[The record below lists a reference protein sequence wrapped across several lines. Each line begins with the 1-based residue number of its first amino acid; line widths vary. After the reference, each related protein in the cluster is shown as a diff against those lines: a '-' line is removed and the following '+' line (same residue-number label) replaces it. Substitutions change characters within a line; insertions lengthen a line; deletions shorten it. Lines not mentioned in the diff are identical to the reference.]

1 MSMAHILGFPRIGAG
16 RELKWALESYWRG
29 GIGMD
34 ELLAAGRDVRRRS
47 WQWQR
52 EAGLDFVCVGDFS
65 YYDHVLDLSALLGVV
80 PERFGVD
87 TGEVSLDTVYRMA
100 RGRAPDGP
108 DVAACE
114 MTKWFDTNYHYI
126 VPELRADQTFRISHA
141 RLFDEVREARGL
153 GHRPKPVLVG
163 PLTYLWLGKMDAG
176 GDKLRLLEN
185 LVPAY
190 REILQRLAA
199 AGAEWVQLDEPILA
213 LDLPPA
219 WLNAFE
225 HAYHALRAT
234 PVRILVAT
242 YFDALDDNTSVAA
255 ALPVDGLHVDL
266 ARAPRQL
273 IPVIDRIG
281 DYKILSLGLVDG
293 RNVWRSDLNAALATA
308 REARERL
315 GDRLWLAPS
324 CSLLHVPLD
333 VNLETGLDPEIRSW
347 LAFARQ
353 KLDEIVTVK
362 RALDEGEQAVAT
374 RMADSARAIQSRH
387 ESNKTRHPETRAK
400 TARVDAAYARRRSE
414 YAVRRKRQQARLR
427 LPLFPT
433 TTIGSFP
440 QTAEI
445 RGWRRRYRD
454 GSISRDEYHG
464 HLREEIRK
472 VVAAQERIGL
482 DVLVHGEPERGDMVE
497 YFAAELDGVAVTA
510 QGWVQ
515 SYGSRCVRPP
525 IIYGDVSRP
534 RPMTVDW
541 SAYAQSLTS
550 KPMKGMLTGPV
561 TLLQWSFARDDQPR
575 AQTALQLALAL
586 RDEVRDLEAAGLPV
600 IQIDEPAFRE
610 GLPLR
615 RRAQDEYLAWAAFAF
630 RVAAGG
636 AGDDTQ
642 IHTHM
647 CYSEFNDILPAIA
660 DLDADVITIETAR
673 SRMELL
679 NAFVGHRYG
688 RGIGPGVYDIHSPRA
703 APAAEM
709 RALAE
714 RALEHIAAEDLWIN
728 PDCGLKTRTWEEVE
742 PALAGMVQCARELRR
757 SWELKNRKLQG
768 SAC

>member
-1 MSMAHILGFPRIGAG
+1 MSTGHILGFPRIGPG

-29 GIGMD
+29 EGGIED
-34 ELLAAGRDVRRRS
+34 LLAVGRNLRRLS

-65 YYDHVLDLSALLGVV
+65 YYDHVLDMSALLGVV
-80 PERFGVD
+80 PERFGRE
-87 TGEVSLDTVYRMA
+87 TGEIGLDTVFHMA
-100 RGRAPDGP
+100 RGRAQGRP

-126 VPELRADQTFRISHA
+126 VPEFRADRTFHIGNT
-141 RLFDEVREARGL
+141 RLFDEVREACEL

-163 PLTYLWLGKMDAG
+163 PLTYLWLGKLATG
-176 GDKLRLLEN
+176 GDRLPLLEN
-185 LVPAY
+185 LLPAY

-225 HAYHALRAT
+225 RGYHVLRST
-234 PVRILVAT
+234 PVKILLAT
-242 YFDALDDNTSVAA
+242 YFGALDDNTSVAT
-255 ALPVDGLHVDL
+255 ALPVAGLHIDL
-266 ARAPRQL
+266 VRAPLQL
-273 IPVIDRIG
+273 IPILDRIG
-281 DYKILSLGLVDG
+281 DYKILSLGLIDG
-293 RNVWRSDLNAALATA
+293 RNVWRADLNAALDLA
-308 REARERL
+308 RQAQERL
-315 GDRLWLAPS
+315 GERLWLASS

-333 VNLETGLDPEIRSW
+333 VNPESGLDPEIRSW
-347 LAFARQ
+347 IAFARQ
-353 KLDEIVTVK
+353 KLKEVTAIK
-362 RALDEGEQAVAT
+362 RAIDEDRQTVSAEFDAAADAIKSRRDSIKTRNPEVRAKMARMDAGWGQRHGTYAT
-374 RMADSARAIQSRH
+374 R
-387 ESNKTRHPETRAK
+387 
-400 TARVDAAYARRRSE
+400 RR
-414 YAVRRKRQQARLR
+414 RQQARLR

-445 RGWRRRYRD
+445 RGWRKRHREGLLSENDYRQ
-454 GSISRDEYHG
+454 R
-464 HLREEIRK
+464 LREEIRK
-472 VVAAQERIGL
+472 VVAAQERYGL

-497 YFAAELDGVAVTA
+497 YFGGQFDGIAVTA

-515 SYGSRCVRPP
+515 SYGSRCVKPP
-525 IIYGDVSRP
+525 IIHGDISRP
-534 RPMTVDW
+534 RPMTVAW

-561 TLLQWSFARDDQPR
+561 TLLQWSFVRDDQPR
-575 AQTALQLALAL
+575 AETVLQLALTL
-586 RDEVRDLEAAGLPV
+586 RDEVHDLEQAGLPI

-615 RRAQDEYLAWAAFAF
+615 HREQKAYLSWAVFAF
-630 RVAAGG
+630 RVASGG
-636 AGDDTQ
+636 ASDDTQ

-647 CYSEFNDILPAIA
+647 CYSEFNDILHAIV

-679 NAFVGHRYG
+679 NAFADRRYA

-703 APAAEM
+703 VPSGEM
-709 RALAE
+709 QELAGRALA
-714 RALEHIAAEDLWIN
+714 HIAAEDLWIN

-742 PALAGMVQCARELRR
+742 AALTNMVECARTLRQTLATKKQAAR
-757 SWELKNRKLQG
+757 AAG
-768 SAC
+768 